1 MTASATLIPAA
12 SVPTGPAPQSVPP
25 AAAAPVPAPACWVD
39 GRATPLVPT
48 AGQATPN
55 RLQGQVCSLCETRKL
70 GLFRTLEDAELSAGQ
85 VPIHAEH
92 IAAGAVIFRPGE
104 PGNVVYTIR
113 SGLVRF
119 ERHGAQ
125 GARRIVRLAGR
136 GDLIGQEALLH
147 RPCLDEAIACTEVD
161 LCRIPCALI
170 DELTQRDGRLPQEL
184 MHRLQAA
191 LEDAETWVAELSTGL
206 ARRRVLHLL
215 ATLARY
221 PDAAGRIWLPR
232 RDEIGAM
239 LDMTLETASR
249 LISQLRREGVIERDQ
264 PHTAR
269 LITAKL
275 EAAMR
280 RAETTA
286 TD

>member
-1 MTASATLIPAA
+1 MTASATLIPATTL
-12 SVPTGPAPQSVPP
+12 PTGPQTLQPIVPTAPAQPS
-25 AAAAPVPAPACWVD
+25 ACWVD
-39 GRATPLVPT
+39 GRAAPLVS
-48 AGQATPN
+48 ASGHATPS
-55 RLQGQVCSLCETRKL
+55 RLQGQVCGLCETRKL
-70 GLFRTLEDAELSAGQ
+70 GLFRTLDDAELSASE
-85 VPIHAEH
+85 VSIHAEH
-92 IAAGAVIFRPGE
+92 FAPGAVIFRPGE
-104 PGNVVYTIR
+104 PDGAVYTIR

-119 ERHGAQ
+119 ERHGGQ

-136 GDLIGQEALLH
+136 GDLIGQEALLQ
-147 RPCLDEAIACTEVD
+147 RPRLDEAIACTEVD
-161 LCRIPCALI
+161 LCRIPCTLI

-184 MHRLQAA
+184 MNRLQAA

-269 LITAKL
+269 LITARL
-275 EAAMR
+275 DAAMQ
-280 RAETTA
+280 RAETTG

>member
-1 MTASATLIPAA
+1 MTARATLIQAP
-12 SVPTGPAPQSVPP
+12 SVPIGPPPQVVP
-25 AAAAPVPAPACWVD
+25 PACWVD
-39 GRATPLVPT
+39 GRATPLGT
-48 AGQATPN
+48 AADRAATGP
-55 RLQGQVCSLCETRKL
+55 LQGQVCALCETRKL
-70 GLFRTLEDAELSAGQ
+70 GLFRTLDDAALSAIE

-92 IAAGAVIFRPGE
+92 IAAGSVVYRPGE

-119 ERHGAQ
+119 ERQGEQ

-136 GDLIGQEALLH
+136 GDLIGQEALLQ
-147 RPCLDEAIACTEVD
+147 RPLRDEAIACTEVD

-184 MHRLQAA
+184 MQRMQAA

-215 ATLARY
+215 STLARH

-249 LISQLRREGVIERDQ
+249 LVSQLRREGVIERDL

-269 LITAKL
+269 LVMHKLQAALQGVDTVDTA
-275 EAAMR
+275 
-280 RAETTA
+280 
-286 TD
+286 

>member
-1 MTASATLIPAA
+1 MTASAILIQAA
-12 SVPTGPAPQSVPP
+12 SVPTAPTPQSVPP
-25 AAAAPVPAPACWVD
+25 ACWVD
-39 GRATPLVPT
+39 GGAMPLVT
-48 AGQATPN
+48 VAGKSTSTP
-55 RLQGQVCSLCETRKL
+55 LQGQVCGLCETRKL
-70 GLFRTLEDAELSAGQ
+70 GLFRTLEDAELSAIQ

-92 IAAGAVIFRPGE
+92 IAAGAVIYRPGD
-104 PGNVVYTIR
+104 PGSVVYTIR

-119 ERHGAQ
+119 ERHSDR

-136 GDLIGQEALLH
+136 GDLIGQEALLQ

-215 ATLARY
+215 VTLARY

-269 LITAKL
+269 LVTARL
-275 EAAMR
+275 DAALK
-280 RAETTA
+280 RAEAVA